1 LTAPVRVAA
10 LLLLALA
17 VAGPASAQRQTD
29 RYDETFRKYTKR
41 FFGPGY
47 DWRLFKA
54 QAMTESNLDPGAQSH
69 VGARGLM
76 QLMPMAF
83 KEVQTKNPEIV
94 SIDDPEWNIAAG
106 ISYDRRLWQQLSEH
120 PELTDRRRFMF
131 GGYNAGMTTVRRAQG
146 IAEQKALDPRVWRS
160 IETVASE
167 VPRWRHEETLQ
178 YVQRIEQNMTRMDR
192 NGRVVGK

>member
-10 LLLLALA
+10 LLLAALF
-17 VAGPASAQRQTD
+17 VAGPASAQRGTD
-29 RYDETFRKYTKR
+29 RYDEAFRKYTKR

-54 QAMTESNLDPGAQSH
+54 QAMTESNLDPNVQSH

-83 KEVQTKNPEIV
+83 KEVQTKNPDIA
-94 SIDDPEWNIAAG
+94 SIDDPVWNIAAG

-120 PELTDRRRFMF
+120 PELIDRRRFMF
-131 GGYNAGMTTVRRAQG
+131 GGYNAGMGTLRRAQG
-146 IAEQKALDPRVWRS
+146 IAEQKALDPRVWQS
-160 IETVASE
+160 IEAIAPE
-167 VPRWRHEETLQ
+167 VPRWRHQETLQ

>member
-1 LTAPVRVAA
+1 MTAPVRVAA
-10 LLLLALA
+10 LFLVALA
-17 VAGPASAQRQTD
+17 VAGPASAQRGTD
-29 RYDETFRKYTKR
+29 RYDEAFRKYTKR

-54 QAMTESNLDPGAQSH
+54 QAMTESNLDPEAQSH
-69 VGARGLM
+69 AGARGLM

-83 KEVQTKNPEIV
+83 KEVQTKNTEIA

-106 ISYDRRLWQQLSEH
+106 ISYDRRLWRQLSEH
-120 PELTDRRRFMF
+120 PELLDRRRFMF
-131 GGYNAGMTTVRRAQG
+131 GGYNAGMTTLRRAQG